1 MKLVL
6 FIFICIFI
14 SFIISCS
21 TETTTSGSINW
32 WCTKTPHYETC
43 NHYIVS
49 QKRRLS
55 LAILSIN
62 QFRDI
67 TVQAAINE
75 AQVTLKRAQGIE
87 STYPNVPGKSLW
99 GSCVDYF
106 DGIVFTLNMVLDHTL
121 EQTPLD
127 AQTWLS
133 AGLSYI
139 NMCEKGFELI
149 NMSNTILST
158 ISTNLTELIL
168 NSLAIS
174 VVIRSSDTPDFVDLN
189 YSNKHMLSNLAVENP
204 DVVVALDGSGN
215 FTSIQEA
222 VDSAGS
228 RRRRKKYVIYVK
240 AGVYQEYVEIQ
251 HKVRDIKMFGDGINK
266 TIITGNRHAGG
277 DTLATPKAGDLKES
291 ATFSKFDYVLFCNTH
306 NTKNVLY

>member
-1 MKLVL
+1 MKLLL
-6 FIFICIFI
+6 FIFICIFN

-21 TETTTSGSINW
+21 SETTTSGSINW

-49 QKRRLS
+49 QKRVS
-55 LAILSIN
+55 LAILSMN
-62 QFRDI
+62 QFLDV

-106 DGIVFTLNMVLDHTL
+106 DGIVFTLNMVLDHTP
-121 EQTPLD
+121 ESTPLD

-149 NMSNTILST
+149 NMANTILPT
-158 ISTNLTELIL
+158 ISTNLTELLL

-174 VVIRSSDTPDFVDLN
+174 VVIRGSDTHEFVDLN
-189 YSNKHMLSNLAVENP
+189 NSNKHKLTKLAVGNP

-228 RRRRKKYVIYVK
+228 RRRGKKYVIYVK
-240 AGVYQEYVEIQ
+240 GGVYQEYVEIQ
-251 HKVRDIKMFGDGINK
+251 HKVRNIKMFGDRWNK
-266 TIITGNRHAGG
+266 
-277 DTLATPKAGDLKES
+277 
-291 ATFSKFDYVLFCNTH
+291 
-306 NTKNVLY
+306 